1 MDFSALETAIF
12 LAKITDD
19 PLYKSAIRTISDPES
34 PQKSL
39 DAATKFIESG
49 WKAYLTLFGNSDK
62 HVEHEPKHPF
72 DRPD

>member
-34 PQKSL
+34 PQK
-39 DAATKFIESG
+39 AWTQPR
-49 WKAYLTLFGNSDK
+49 NSSK
-62 HVEHEPKHPF
+62 VAGK
-72 DRPD
+72 RT